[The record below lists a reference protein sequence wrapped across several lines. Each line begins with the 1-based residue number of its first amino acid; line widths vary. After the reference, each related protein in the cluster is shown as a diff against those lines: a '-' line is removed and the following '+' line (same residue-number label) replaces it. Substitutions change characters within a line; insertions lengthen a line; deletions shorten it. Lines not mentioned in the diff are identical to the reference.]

1 MAAAD
6 TLAPVLH
13 NPSVPNALETRVADH
28 CHRHG
33 LLPPGRPV
41 LAMVSG
47 GPDSTC
53 LMHLLTRIHDGPV
66 GVLAVDHGLRE
77 ASRREAEGVRE
88 RAAALGLTAHV
99 ERLGLAPGAGVQ
111 ERARTGRLAAAGR
124 VAREHG
130 YERIA
135 TGHTASDQAE
145 TVLFRLAR
153 GAGRTGALGMAPR
166 RGRLVRPLLCAT
178 AAETR
183 RWCAGQGLAV
193 VEDPSNSDPA
203 HARTRVR
210 AGLLPAL
217 AAVHPGAEAHL
228 AAAADLLRDEA
239 ELLDPL
245 VEEAWRRAAAGPG
258 LDPGALAV
266 QPRAMRR
273 LLARRLIAE
282 AGLEGD
288 ALGGES
294 VARALETAADGR
306 RRNLPGGGGVSLEG
320 GRLVAFGP
328 APDAPP
334 PAPLAVPGA
343 TPFGEVVVRAAAA
356 AAVPPRPDR
365 VAVRLDG
372 PATVRSSRPGD
383 RLALPGGGRRA
394 VGRLLADAGVP
405 ARLRHLV
412 PVVATGERVV
422 WVAGHRAAADLV
434 VRDGSAAV
442 VLELCPA

>member
-1 MAAAD
+1 M
-6 TLAPVLH
+6 LH
-13 NPSVPNALETRVADH
+13 NPPVPSALEPRVADH
-28 CHRHG
+28 SRRHG
-33 LLPPGRPV
+33 LLPSGRPV

-47 GPDSTC
+47 GADSTC
-53 LMHLLTRIHDGPV
+53 LMHLLSLIHDGPV

-77 ASRREAEGVRE
+77 ASRHEAEGVRDA
-88 RAAALGLTAHV
+88 AAALGLPAHV
-99 ERLGLAPGAGVQ
+99 EHLGLAPGPGVQ
-111 ERARTGRLAAAGR
+111 DRARAARLTAAAR

-130 YERIA
+130 YARIA

-166 RGRLVRPLLCAT
+166 RGELVRPLLCAT

-183 RWCAGQGLAV
+183 RWCAERGLAV

-203 HARTRVR
+203 HARVRVR

-217 AAVHPGAEAHL
+217 AAIHPGAEAHL

-239 ELLDPL
+239 ELLEPL
-245 VEEAWRRAAAGPG
+245 VEEAWDRVTAGPG
-258 LDPGALAV
+258 LDPGALAG

-282 AGLEGD
+282 AGLGGD

-294 VARALETAADGR
+294 VARALETAVDGR
-306 RRNLPGGGGVSLEG
+306 RRNLPGGGGVTLER

-328 APDAPP
+328 APGAPR
-334 PAPLAVPGA
+334 PASLAVPGA
-343 TPFGEVVVRAAAA
+343 TPFGAVVLRAAPGPAA
-356 AAVPPRPDR
+356 PPTPDR

-372 PATVRSSRPGD
+372 PAAVRSPRPGD
-383 RLALPGGGRRA
+383 RLALPGGGHRA

-405 ARLRHLV
+405 TRLRQLV
-412 PVVATGERVV
+412 PVVATGDRVV

-434 VRDGSAAV
+434 VRDGGEAV

>member
-1 MAAAD
+1 VAPPS
-6 TLAPVLH
+6 TIGPVLH
-13 NPSVPNALETRVADH
+13 TLSVPSALESRVADH
-28 CHRHG
+28 CRRHG
-33 LLPPGRPV
+33 LLPSGGPV

-47 GPDSTC
+47 GADSTC
-53 LMHLLTRIHDGPV
+53 LMHLLIGIHDGPV

-77 ASRREAEGVRE
+77 ASRHEAEGVRE
-88 RAAALGLTAHV
+88 AAAALGLTAHV
-99 ERLGLAPGAGVQ
+99 ERIGLAPGAGVQ

-124 VAREHG
+124 VARENG

-153 GAGRTGALGMAPR
+153 GTGRTGALGMAPR

-183 RWCAGQGLAV
+183 RWCAQQGLEV

-217 AAVHPGAEAHL
+217 AAIHPGAEAHL

-239 ELLDPL
+239 ELLEPL
-245 VEEAWRRAAAGPG
+245 VEEAWERVGGGPG
-258 LDPGALAV
+258 LDPGGLAG

-282 AGLEGD
+282 AGLGGD
-288 ALGGES
+288 ALGGDS
-294 VARALETAADGR
+294 VARVLETAADGR
-306 RRNLPGGGGVSLEG
+306 RRNLPGGGGVALEG

-328 APDAPP
+328 APGAPT

-343 TPFGEVVVRAAAA
+343 TPFGGVVVRAAAA
-356 AAVPPRPDR
+356 AAAPPTTHR

-372 PATVRSSRPGD
+372 PATVRSPRPGD
-383 RLALPGGGRRA
+383 RLTLSGGGRRA

-412 PVVATGERVV
+412 PVVVSGERVV

-434 VRDGSAAV
+434 VRDGSEAV